1 MARYRVIHWRD
12 IPTLVEA
19 VDGDQVVRIPLSQRF
34 QDLIDAVAMREGAS
48 EADAYLEGWGQSD
61 DLEWPGGAE
70 EVAEQVVALLEGEF
84 QNLIAKR
91 AQPSP
96 P

>member
-1 MARYRVIHWRD
+1 VAVYRVIHWRD
-12 IPTLVEA
+12 IPSLVEA

-48 EADAYLEGWGQSD
+48 EADAYLEGWGQSED
-61 DLEWPGGAE
+61 AERPGGAK
-70 EVAEQVVALLEGEF
+70 EVAEQVVLLLEGEF

-91 AQPSP
+91 VQPLP